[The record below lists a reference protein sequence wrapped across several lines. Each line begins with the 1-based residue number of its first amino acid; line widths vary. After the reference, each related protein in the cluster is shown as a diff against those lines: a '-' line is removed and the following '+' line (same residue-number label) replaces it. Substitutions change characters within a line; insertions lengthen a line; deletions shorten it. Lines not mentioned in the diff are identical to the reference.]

1 MIFWKIGVVLTRN
14 WNCFSQNVPYALC
27 TLHCAFAN
35 HQQLPRV
42 CKQLF
47 SRTFLRGF
55 VSTLP
60 LPTRFSSV
68 PLLSLRTHPTSF
80 PCSNSLVRY
89 GWERDL
95 AHAETESWHGLL
107 PTPEKAG
114 YHSLWTGI
122 SSSLFPAASSWNS
135 TDVKGAPCLRI
146 AEKWFRIS
154 DCCHP

>member
-1 MIFWKIGVVLTRN
+1 MYLMLCVHYIVHSLTSSSSPILTPQ
-14 WNCFSQNVPYALC
+14 CPLVEC
-27 TLHCAFAN
+27 
-35 HQQLPRV
+35 V

-47 SRTFLRGF
+47 GRTFLRGF

-60 LPTRFSSV
+60 LPTRVSSV

-89 GWERDL
+89 GWEGDL

-107 PTPEKAG
+107 PAPEKAG